1 MKIDINAEHES
12 TLILIMFVW
21 ECTHRPTVKTE
32 TVISFKVDGP
42 FYLKRLITTFELKTN
57 KQKKKQTNKQG
68 KYKTKEKENKEQ

>member
-42 FYLKRLITTFELKTN
+42 FYLKGLITTFELKTN
-57 KQKKKQTNKQG
+57 KKKKKPNKQTG
-68 KYKTKEKENKEQ
+68 KI